1 MSGEGYGSAGLLSEE
16 TEALRAKLSKRAEE
30 ASRSYFAAV
39 DFIQYIY
46 SVLVAKNYKKIR
58 SKCLAHEFFFKDIF

>member
-1 MSGEGYGSAGLLSEE
+1 MSGGGYGSAGLFFEE
-16 TEALRAKLSKRAEE
+16 TEAMRAKLSKRPE
-30 ASRSYFAAV
+30 AASLSYSAAV

-46 SVLVAKNYKKIR
+46 SVLVAKNYKKIL